1 MGECVRDINTLEI
14 KSVAWILCNKAHMS
28 TKRVPCPSPYS
39 RPPPLPSASP
49 SLTPSRK
56 PRFAI
61 LCCSRDKFSSSCCFL
76 YLAKSQSSES
86 SPSSSSSNHSGLY
99 WNYAGAWSC
108 GVSDKAVG
116 GVYDVVTYQISS
128 AHACVLA
135 SGILRLLSFSQ
146 SLILGFFLVHS
157 CLLPFSKCLWRN
169 GCQIRTQF
177 MPL

>member
-1 MGECVRDINTLEI
+1 MKC
-14 KSVAWILCNKAHMS
+14 AMS
-28 TKRVPCPSPYS
+28 IPYYS
-39 RPPPLPSASP
+39 QPPPLPSASP

-56 PRFAI
+56 LRFAI

-76 YLAKSQSSES
+76 YLAKSQSSKS

-99 WNYAGAWSC
+99 WNCAC

-116 GVYDVVTYQISS
+116 GAYDVATYQISS
-128 AHACVLA
+128 AHANVLA
-135 SGILRLLSFSQ
+135 SGVLRLLSLSQ

-177 MPL
+177 MPLRLNVDSSQFRHTRIERK